1 MLLGHLGLRKT
12 QSHIWAK
19 NKTEKDIALVT
30 LPDVTA
36 SSSAPVEKDLPWET
50 KEAEFVVQRE
60 KREKNREQRK
70 GKTSYART

>member
-1 MLLGHLGLRKT
+1 MGKEHPK
-12 QSHIWAK
+12 
-19 NKTEKDIALVT
+19 KDIVLVT

-36 SSSAPVEKDLPWET
+36 SSSAPVEKELPWET

>member
-1 MLLGHLGLRKT
+1 MVSVYGKRT
-12 QSHIWAK
+12 P
-19 NKTEKDIALVT
+19 EKDIALVT

-36 SSSAPVEKDLPWET
+36 SSSAPVEKELPWET